1 MSENTIMNVLVL
13 GASGAGKSTLIK
25 AVSGAKVMTGIG
37 EGNTQKIDVYESDTW
52 PISFIDTKGFEYSR
66 IEQHKTIKQVKEYTK
81 SQIQH
86 SDDSDNSD
94 DSGIDAVWYC
104 VEGTSRRTFS
114 HNIELM
120 NKAIKKWKNIPVF
133 AVITKSYSESDISEN
148 IQAVKEAFEKVKKI
162 NLLGIFPVVAEP
174 YSIND
179 EVSVPVRGIAELCKA
194 TISCTDT
201 AKLISK
207 ENIARMVLEQK
218 RYQANAAIT
227 VAAAT
232 AVTVGAV
239 PLAFADAVLLT
250 PIETVLAQVILKT
263 YGAEV
268 TGDFI
273 SSIIGSAAI
282 ANVAKFALNSLKGL
296 PIAGSVLNG
305 AFAGVVVV
313 VIGEAVIALSEAIYT
328 GKIDPKKVDEAV
340 NFVQEKITENPVLG
354 EVVKYFKENS
364 DKLIDKDAKEIFDII
379 YKSVL
384 KSLKK

>member
-1 MSENTIMNVLVL
+1 MSDNKKMNVLVL

-52 PISFIDTKGFEYSR
+52 NIRFIDTKGFEYSR

-81 SQIQH
+81 SQIQL
-86 SDDSDNSD
+86 SDDSD
-94 DSGIDAVWYC
+94 DSGVDAVWYC

-133 AVITKSYSESDISEN
+133 AVITKSYSESDIPEN
-148 IQAVKEAFEKVKKI
+148 EQAVKKAFEKFKKI
-162 NLLGIFPVVAEP
+162 NFLGTFPVVAEP

-179 EVSVPVRGIAELCKA
+179 KVSVPVRGIAKLCET

-201 AKLISK
+201 AKSISK

-218 RYQANAAIT
+218 RYQANAEIA
-227 VAAAT
+227 VAAA
-232 AVTVGAV
+232 AAITVGAV
-239 PLAFADAVLLT
+239 PLAFADAVILT
-250 PIETVLAQVILKT
+250 PIETGLAQVILKT
-263 YGAEV
+263 YGVEV

-273 SSIIGSAAI
+273 SSVIGSAAI
-282 ANVAKFALNSLKGL
+282 ANAAKFALNSLKGL

-354 EVVKYFKENS
+354 EVVKYFKENA

-379 YKSVL
+379 YKAVL
-384 KSLKK
+384 KNLKK